1 MYNIVGRFNEAI
13 HVEYLDHIVTHTHI
27 HISMYNVHTVKC
39 IDLYN
44 SDSNIHVY
52 L

>member
-1 MYNIVGRFNEAI
+1 MYNIVGRFDEAI
-13 HVEYLDHIVTHTHI
+13 HVKYLDHIVIHI
-27 HISMYNVHTVKC
+27 HIHIPMYNIHIVKC

-44 SDSNIHVY
+44 SDSNTHVH